1 MSTNQLNLE
10 DQYTLAEKSLG
21 ASRCDHIGRLLIS
34 GSDALDLLNRMSTNN
49 VVDIDYGQTM
59 DTVLTS
65 SKGRIIDLLK
75 VVRVGENLIVL
86 TSIETTNKIIEW
98 LDFYTFDE
106 DISVEDVTES
116 TSIIGFIGPDAPIL
130 FGVDFSK
137 IQRMESCSV
146 QFEGL
151 DLTII
156 KNESYGPFS
165 FYVLAMDTNI
175 EFIWKTILESD
186 IQIIAGDVLDI
197 IRIESGI
204 PAYGSE
210 LNEDHNPLEAGIL
223 HAVNFEKGCYIGQE
237 VVLRLKTYDKV
248 QRRLV
253 GILLESEHA
262 IPGLEVQID
271 GKNVGKLTSVSKSI
285 KLGKNLALGYVRA
298 AYANQGQQV
307 TIVHP
312 AFLSEGHVVDLPIS

>member
-1 MSTNQLNLE
+1 MSTNQLNLK
-10 DQYTLAEKSLG
+10 DQYTLVEQSLG
-21 ASRCDHIGRLLIS
+21 VSQCDHIGRLLIS
-34 GSDALDLLNRMSTNN
+34 GSDALDLLNRLSTNN
-49 VVDIDYGQTM
+49 VVDIYNGQTM

-106 DISVEDVTES
+106 DISVQDVTES
-116 TSIIGFIGPDAPIL
+116 TNMLGLIGPDAPVL
-130 FGVDFSK
+130 FGVDFSE
-137 IQRMESCSV
+137 IQQMESCTV
-146 QFEGL
+146 QFEGR

-165 FYVLAMDTNI
+165 FYILAMDTNI
-175 EFIWKTILESD
+175 EFVWEAISAMD
-186 IQIIAGDVLDI
+186 IQFVAGEVLDI

-223 HAVNFEKGCYIGQE
+223 HSVNFEKGCYIGQE

-253 GILLESEHA
+253 GIVLESEYA
-262 IPGLEVQID
+262 IPGLEVQIE

-285 KLGKNLALGYVRA
+285 KLGKNLALGYVRT

-312 AFLSEGHVVDLPIS
+312 EFLSEGNVVDLPIA